1 MRACAHTHTHS
12 HSCTHTHTV
21 RGTGHR
27 RGIWNSS
34 TCQGD
39 LKLKAPFQNPE
50 ELSAC
55 SWDVA
60 APLPGRTEVSA
71 SLDPAWHLP
80 GSSYCPGHR
89 DASSCRVQTP
99 SPRQVPCS
107 FPGGPASLSSPIH
120 GCYSQ
125 QLCVS
130 GCVGFSWSVSCSQAL
145 TAFPVSDTWSLA
157 CGTGSVLNELDA
169 VPWA

>member
-1 MRACAHTHTHS
+1 MHACVHTHS
-12 HSCTHTHTV
+12 HSRTHTHTV
-21 RGTGHR
+21 GRTEHR

-39 LKLKAPFQNPE
+39 LKLKAPFQKPK

-55 SWDVA
+55 SWDVG
-60 APLPGRTEVSA
+60 APLPGRTEINA

-89 DASSCRVQTP
+89 DVSSCRVQTR
-99 SPRQVPCS
+99 SPRQVLCS
-107 FPGGPASLSSPIH
+107 FPGGPASFSSPIH
-120 GCYSQ
+120 GCHRE

-130 GCVGFSWSVSCSQAL
+130 GRVGFSWSVSSSQAL
-145 TAFPVSDTWSLA
+145 TAFPISDTSSLA
-157 CGTGSVLNELDA
+157 SGTGSVLNELYA